1 MSADFLDTNV
11 FVYLFDETAPAKR
24 GIAEDIVRR
33 AIEEGTGAIS
43 YQVAQEALNVL
54 TRKLNAT
61 PAAAQRFLDDV
72 LSPLWRVGPSPELF
86 ERALEIRARYAFG
99 WYDALIVASALA
111 CGSERLLSEDL
122 QHAQRIGRLQ
132 IVDPFL
138 REGTP

>member
-11 FVYLFDETAPAKR
+11 FVYLFDETDARKR
-24 GIAEDIVRR
+24 GIAADIVTQ
-33 AIEEGTGAIS
+33 AIDRGTGAIS

-61 PAAAQRFLDDV
+61 PTAAQRFLDDV
-72 LSPLWRVGPSPELF
+72 LSPLWRLGPSPELF
-86 ERALEIRARYAFG
+86 ERALELRSRYAFG

-122 QHAQRIGRLQ
+122 QHGQRIGRLH
-132 IVDPFL
+132 IVNPFAA
-138 REGTP
+138 G

>member
-1 MSADFLDTNV
+1 MSADFLDTSV

-61 PAAAQRFLDDV
+61 PA
-72 LSPLWRVGPSPELF
+72 PPPS
-86 ERALEIRARYAFG
+86 
-99 WYDALIVASALA
+99 ASSTTSFRP
-111 CGSERLLSEDL
+111 CGASERVPSSSS
-122 QHAQRIGRLQ
+122 APWRSARAT
-132 IVDPFL
+132 PSA
-138 REGTP
+138 GTTQ

>member
-1 MSADFLDTNV
+1 V
-11 FVYLFDETAPAKR
+11 
-24 GIAEDIVRR
+24 
-33 AIEEGTGAIS
+33 EGTGAIT

-54 TRKLNAT
+54 TLELNAT
-61 PAAAQRFLDDV
+61 PAAAQRFLDM
-72 LSPLWRVGPSPELF
+72 LSPLWRVGPSPELL

-99 WYDALIVASALA
+99 WYDAVIVASALA

-122 QHAQRIGRLQ
+122 QHGQRIGRLQ